1 MFFRKRPKDPLIPG
15 ADASGASRLSVMNG
29 VAPAPSIIG
38 RNTRFR
44 GEVRGR
50 GPLVVRG
57 QVQGMVGIE
66 DRLTV
71 EAGGVLDAETRA
83 GEAMIGGSVQGDLQV
98 RGTLAVRATGSV
110 QGRIRARC
118 LRVEAGAVLGGT
130 VSQDE
135 SQA

>member
-1 MFFRKRPKDPLIPG
+1 MFFRKRPKDSLIPG
-15 ADASGASRLSVMNG
+15 ADASGSPRPSVMSG

-50 GPLVVRG
+50 GPLVIRG
-57 QVQGMVGIE
+57 QVQGTVGIE
-66 DRLTV
+66 DRITV

-83 GEAMIGGSVQGDLQV
+83 AEALIGGSVQGDLQV
-98 RGTLAVRATGSV
+98 RGTLAVRATGILE
-110 QGRIRARC
+110 GRIRARR
-118 LRVEAGAVLGGT
+118 LRVEAGAVLKGT
-130 VSQDE
+130 VSRSE